1 MNYINIL
8 SIGEEIEK
16 ANRWLQSFTEN
27 KLSSPLVGYIIFA
40 VLIILAWAFI
50 KGFADK

>member
-8 SIGEEIEK
+8 SIGEKREK